1 MTNMEEQTN
10 INRSARTTLVILSCL
25 GLITMY
31 GETMVLPV
39 SKALASPEG
48 ENNKN
53 EETAS

>member
-1 MTNMEEQTN
+1 
-10 INRSARTTLVILSCL
+10 
-25 GLITMY
+25 MY